1 VRIKDA
7 IARVV
12 QRLDLSRNEMR
23 SVMTQIMTGICSDLE
38 ISAFLVAMRM
48 KSESIDEIYG
58 AVTIM
63 RELAT
68 PVKVE
73 VDHLIDIVGT
83 GGDAGQLF
91 NVSTASAFVAA
102 AAGAHVAKHG
112 NRGVSSGSGSADLSE
127 KAGIN
132 LNLSPEQTARCIQKV
147 GIGFI
152 FAPAYHSAMKNVA
165 SIRRSLGIR
174 TLFNILGPL
183 SNPSGV
189 DSLVIGVFSRELCR
203 PMTEVLRELGN
214 KHVMVVHSVDG
225 LDEISIASETRV
237 AELKN
242 NEIKEYAIKPED
254 FNITSQSL
262 IGMRV
267 TNSTESFDLIRDA
280 FDKRV
285 GKYANKVADM
295 IALNAGAGIYVSG
308 IAKDLKQGIAMAKDI
323 IANGS
328 ALKKVLE
335 VAHFSKILSEETSA

>member
-1 VRIKDA
+1 MRIKDA

-12 QRLDLSRNEMR
+12 QRLDLNRNEMT
-23 SVMTQIMTGICSDLE
+23 SVMKQIMTGACSDLE
-38 ISAFLVAMRM
+38 IAAFLVAMRM
-48 KSESIDEIYG
+48 KSESIDEICG
-58 AVTIM
+58 AVIIM

-91 NVSTASAFVAA
+91 NVSSAAAFVAA

-127 KAGIN
+127 KIGIN
-132 LNLSPEQTARCIQKV
+132 LNMSPEQTARCIQEV
-147 GIGFI
+147 GVGFI

-183 SNPSGV
+183 SNPAGV
-189 DSLVIGVFSRELCR
+189 DRLVIGVFTQELCR

-214 KHVMVVHSVDG
+214 KHVMVVHSIDG
-225 LDEISIASETRV
+225 LDEISISSETLV
-237 AELKN
+237 AELEN
-242 NEIKEYAIKPED
+242 NEIKEYFIKPED
-254 FNITSQSL
+254 FNINSQSL
-262 IGMRV
+262 IGMSV
-267 TNSTESFDLIRDA
+267 TNSTESFALIQDA
-280 FDKRV
+280 FDGRE

-308 IAKDLKQGIAMAKDI
+308 VASSLKQGIAMAQDI
-323 IANGS
+323 IASGS
-328 ALKKVLE
+328 ALKKMLE
-335 VAHFSKILSEETSA
+335 VVHFSNSL